1 MNIPRGREGFTEA
14 PYTGPLGVTRREFV
28 FVPAPPDGAP
38 RRAEVVRALNV
49 VTDPVLARQAL
60 DGSLNRVDGVDLAV
74 PYVFHDPSVRRF
86 VLVVPPS
93 RAHEELSLRAELLT
107 RLAGDASEALP
118 GYVREARA
126 VVGAAGLKKYIED
139 SAKPAI
145 DPKVLE
151 ALQQREDKAQKREH
165 ELRAME
171 QELQARLDE
180 IEAAQNQ
187 VSLREQEVDQRMAE
201 AVQREESVA
210 GDEQLMRANMAA
222 LASREKVLKAREDEL
237 LRRDQDILRRG
248 EDLDRRDQDITQ
260 REQEYALRSLDL
272 APDELTT
279 SIPIVPVGAPIPVPV
294 TQLAPVSGG
303 APDDDL
309 DEPEENTGR
318 ILVSRP
324 PEPSIVVDDALV
336 APAVPAP
343 AAPAPV
349 PTQPP
354 PRLATPSPMPPA
366 PRLTASAPPP
376 RLSTPL
382 PLPPAPVAAPEP
394 EDILDLSPDDVL
406 AVAEAPKA
414 KAPVV
419 EDEPRRASRGGR
431 AHASCV
437 DGEVRVWM
445 QGTSDTVQHLAS
457 GTMVPV
463 LQANPDGVL
472 PLALLSVRGES
483 GGATLA
489 RVVLDAT
496 QSADRGVLESLK
508 RDFRVRVEVMNALGR
523 TLGTYAVSAPCEPN
537 AQRVLDLLAARE
549 AGSPDEHEES
559 IERLLREGIGA
570 IETQAGAFS
579 LPDEQSLS
587 TAAGVESALA
597 RYEPLLD
604 RVRLERVAIAR
615 GISMAQIESLGRRL
629 ILTALR
635 CGVLLSPAFVQRAVE
650 LGVAPD
656 ERNLATRAL
665 TAYART
671 VEGGVAAIGR
681 TPEEASRAWGPLL
694 AWGERVGVTV
704 SDAVRDAVA
713 SIFNPDDP
721 LSTAPPDARP
731 APASEAYAT
740 MSDDELVRWVDHP
753 EARLAVARELARRD
767 GIRFSGPIGRA
778 LRLLPAQSA
787 AELAAEL
794 VKGGDALGDV
804 WIELIASRRRG
815 ASAIGVVG
823 AGVLHLRRA
832 LNPLV
837 QRALAKDNED
847 WKLAAWA
854 AGQFGVAAVR
864 ALTRAET
871 DQTERLAWVLG
882 HAVRCGA
889 AKELERS
896 RVGAVPVFLEAGTRA
911 LALQDEVRA
920 YDDALK
926 KHEGNTEI
934 ERLVHGIV
942 KRTDTSD
949 AL

>member
-1 MNIPRGREGFTEA
+1 M
-14 PYTGPLGVTRREFV
+14 
-28 FVPAPPDGAP
+28 
-38 RRAEVVRALNV
+38 
-49 VTDPVLARQAL
+49 
-60 DGSLNRVDGVDLAV
+60 
-74 PYVFHDPSVRRF
+74 
-86 VLVVPPS
+86 
-93 RAHEELSLRAELLT
+93 
-107 RLAGDASEALP
+107 
-118 GYVREARA
+118 
-126 VVGAAGLKKYIED
+126 
-139 SAKPAI
+139 
-145 DPKVLE
+145 
-151 ALQQREDKAQKREH
+151 
-165 ELRAME
+165 
-171 QELQARLDE
+171 
-180 IEAAQNQ
+180 
-187 VSLREQEVDQRMAE
+187 
-201 AVQREESVA
+201 
-210 GDEQLMRANMAA
+210 
-222 LASREKVLKAREDEL
+222 
-237 LRRDQDILRRG
+237 
-248 EDLDRRDQDITQ
+248 
-260 REQEYALRSLDL
+260 
-272 APDELTT
+272 
-279 SIPIVPVGAPIPVPV
+279 
-294 TQLAPVSGG
+294 
-303 APDDDL
+303 
-309 DEPEENTGR
+309 
-318 ILVSRP
+318 
-324 PEPSIVVDDALV
+324 
-336 APAVPAP
+336 
-343 AAPAPV
+343 
-349 PTQPP
+349 
-354 PRLATPSPMPPA
+354 
-366 PRLTASAPPP
+366 
-376 RLSTPL
+376 
-382 PLPPAPVAAPEP
+382 PPAPVAEPEP

-419 EDEPRRASRGGR
+419 EDEPRRASRSGR
-431 AHASCV
+431 AHASRV

-445 QGTSDTVQHLAS
+445 QGAADTVQHLAS

-483 GGATLA
+483 GEPTLA

-496 QSADRGVLESLK
+496 QVADRGILESLK

-537 AQRVLDLLAARE
+537 AQRVLDLLSTRE
-549 AGSPDEHEES
+549 AGSSDEHEEAV
-559 IERLLREGIGA
+559 ERLLREGLGA
-570 IETQAGAFS
+570 IETQAGSFS
-579 LPDEQSLS
+579 LPDEQALA

-597 RYEPLLD
+597 HYEPLLD
-604 RVRLERVAIAR
+604 RARLERVAVAR

-694 AWGERVGVTV
+694 AWAERVGVTV
-704 SDAVRDAVA
+704 SDSVRDAVA

-731 APASEAYAT
+731 VPASEAFAT
-740 MSDDELVRWVDHP
+740 MSDDELLRWVDHP

-871 DQTERLAWVLG
+871 DQSERLAWVLG

-896 RVGAVPVFLEAGTRA
+896 RAGAVPVFLEAGTRA

-949 AL
+949 TL

>member
-28 FVPAPPDGAP
+28 FVPAPPDGALK
-38 RRAEVVRALNV
+38 RAEVVRALNV

-60 DGSLNRVDGVDLAV
+60 DGALNRVDGVDLAV

-93 RAHEELSLRAELLT
+93 RAHEELALRAELLT
-107 RLAGDASEALP
+107 RLAGDVSEALP

-151 ALQQREDKAQKREH
+151 ALQQREDKAHKREH

-237 LRRDQDILRRG
+237 VRRDQDILRRG
-248 EDLDRRDQDITQ
+248 EDLDRRDQDITL
-260 REQEYALRSLDL
+260 REQEYALRSLEL

-279 SIPIVPVGAPIPVPV
+279 SIPIVPVGAPIPAPV
-294 TQLAPVSGG
+294 TQLAPVNGG
-303 APDDDL
+303 APDDEL
-309 DEPEENTGR
+309 DESEENTGR

-324 PEPSIVVDDALV
+324 PEPSIVVDDALI
-336 APAVPAP
+336 
-343 AAPAPV
+343 APV
-349 PTQPP
+349 PVATQPP
-354 PRLATPSPMPPA
+354 PSRLATPASTPPA
-366 PRLTASAPPP
+366 PRVA
-376 RLSTPL
+376 TPL
-382 PLPPAPVAAPEP
+382 PLQPAPVAAPEPEPEP

-419 EDEPRRASRGGR
+419 EDEPRRASRSGR
-431 AHASCV
+431 AHASRV

-445 QGTSDTVQHLAS
+445 QGTADTVQHLAS

-483 GGATLA
+483 GGVTLA

-496 QSADRGVLESLK
+496 QSADRGILESLK

-549 AGSPDEHEES
+549 AGPPDEHEEA
-559 IERLLREGIGA
+559 IERLLRDGIGA
-570 IETQAGAFS
+570 IETQAGAFT
-579 LPDEQSLS
+579 LPDEQSLA
-587 TAAGVESALA
+587 TAAGVESALVH
-597 RYEPLLD
+597 YEPLLD
-604 RVRLERVAIAR
+604 RARLERVAIAR

-681 TPEEASRAWGPLL
+681 TPEEASRAWAPLL
-694 AWGERVGVTV
+694 AWADRVGVTV

-731 APASEAYAT
+731 APASEAYAA
-740 MSDDELVRWVDHP
+740 MSDDELLRWVDHP
-753 EARLAVARELARRD
+753 EARLAVARELGRRD

-864 ALTRAET
+864 ALTRVET

-889 AKELERS
+889 AKELERA

-942 KRTDTSD
+942 KRTDASD